1 VDGIFVAEVAYGTY
15 RVEHKE
21 GFGTLVASVA
31 VRVKKCFVVKQ
42 CRDHLSSEILE
53 LVV

>member
-1 VDGIFVAEVAYGTY
+1 VDGICVAEVAYGTY
-15 RVEHKE
+15 RVDHKE
-21 GFGTLVASVA
+21 GFGTLVASFA
-31 VRVKKCFVVKQ
+31 VRVKCFVVKQ